1 MEKKKYSM
9 QWIKFLS
16 RFGLW
21 FLGIPINIVPVAF
34 KQLNSITVETFPG
47 VKTIAIMAI
56 GDFDFSFISVS
67 VLFILCIE
75 AFFADDDLAPIYRK
89 FQCGSFIYF
98 VILIVLYCL
107 FFFRQDLFSM
117 MDLKTTAI
125 YNSVLIGFT
134 IILGALCNATISMKA
149 CVKT

>member
-1 MEKKKYSM
+1 M
-9 QWIKFLS
+9 QWTKFLS

-21 FLGIPINIVPVAF
+21 LLGIPINIVPVAF

-75 AFFADDDLAPIYRK
+75 AFLQMMISHLYIV
-89 FQCGSFIYF
+89 SFN
-98 VILIVLYCL
+98 VVAL
-107 FFFRQDLFSM
+107 F
-117 MDLKTTAI
+117 
-125 YNSVLIGFT
+125 
-134 IILGALCNATISMKA
+134 ILGF
-149 CVKT
+149 